1 MAFESMVELC
11 EGRLAAFTIAPG
23 FPDRC
28 KDERVATGFSSFDEL
43 LSTCSDDSHVEV
55 VDTPRGIRG
64 ESGVLESRTDSSAE
78 SNSCGSQE
86 WAEVFEL
93 NDKKSMSAKLKEIN
107 SNRSGRSRKR
117 LPSLL
122 SKLVSRWNQK
132 CEQ

>member
-43 LSTCSDDSHVEV
+43 LSTSSDDSHFEV
-55 VDTPRGIRG
+55 VETPRGIRG

-78 SNSCGSQE
+78 SERGDSFEYTGS
-86 WAEVFEL
+86 
-93 NDKKSMSAKLKEIN
+93 NKSMTARLREIN
-107 SNRSGRSRKR
+107 AKRSGRS
-117 LPSLL
+117 
-122 SKLVSRWNQK
+122 KLACLFKKVVSRWN
-132 CEQ
+132 